1 MERLKRLSRKA
12 ANRTNNNFKR
22 YLYDN
27 INWDRQMIGITGAR
41 GSGKTVMMLQ
51 YLKHLLKTTNALYIS
66 LDDVFFAENKLI
78 YFAEDF
84 AKYGGTHLLIDEVH
98 KYQNW
103 SQELKNIYDNLPEL
117 KVVFTS
123 SSALEIHKGSHDL
136 SRRAIMY
143 NLPGLSFRE
152 FLKLKYKIELPTFT
166 IEQILNDSDNISSL
180 VLEKTKPIPLF
191 NEYLKEG
198 YYPFF
203 LDTSNDYL
211 KQLLS
216 SINLVLESDLPAIHK
231 IDFSSIIKLK
241 NLLSVISRIVP
252 FKPNIEKL
260 ARQTNTSRETLLRY
274 LYYLDKAQTIQW
286 LGSDANG
293 INYLN
298 KPDKIYLGN
307 TNIAYAFSEK
317 ESNKGNIRE
326 TFFLNQVSVNHKLT
340 YPKQGDFMVNEK
352 YLFEIGGK
360 DKSNKQIAGIENSY
374 IAADDIE
381 YGFGNKIPLWMFGFL
396 Y

>member
-1 MERLKRLSRKA
+1 MERIKKLSLKA
-12 ANRTNNNFKR
+12 VNRTNTEFKR
-22 YLYDN
+22 YLYST
-27 INWDRQMIGITGAR
+27 INWNRQMIGITGAR
-41 GSGKTVMMLQ
+41 GTGKTIMMLQ
-51 YLKHLLKTTNALYIS
+51 YLKQIQDTENALYIS
-66 LDDVFFAENKLI
+66 LDDVYFAENKLI

-84 AKYGGTHLLIDEVH
+84 VKYGGTYLLIDEVH
-98 KYQNW
+98 KYKNW

-136 SRRAIMY
+136 SRRAILH
-143 NLPGLSFRE
+143 NLAGLSFRE
-152 FLKLKYKIELPTFT
+152 FLKLKYKIDLPVYTL
-166 IEQILNDSDNISSL
+166 EQILTNSDKIVTE
-180 VLEKTKPIPLF
+180 VLNKTKPLPLF

-203 LDTSNDYL
+203 LDTSSDYL
-211 KQLLS
+211 KQLIS
-216 SINLVLESDLPAIHK
+216 SINLILESDLPAIHK

-241 NLLSVISRIVP
+241 SLLSIVSRIVP

-260 ARQTNTSRETLLRY
+260 ARQTKTSRETLLKY
-274 LYYLDKAQTIQW
+274 LYYLDKAQAIQL
-286 LGSDANG
+286 LGSDTNG

-307 TNIAYAFSEK
+307 TNIAYALSDE
-317 ESNKGNIRE
+317 NTDKGNLRE
-326 TFFLNQVSVNHKLT
+326 TFFLNQLSQNNIVT
-340 YPKQGDFMVNEK
+340 YPKKGDFLVDDK

-360 DKSNKQIAGIENSY
+360 DKTNKQIAGIENAF

-381 YGFGNKIPLWMFGFL
+381 YGFKNKIPLWLFGFL